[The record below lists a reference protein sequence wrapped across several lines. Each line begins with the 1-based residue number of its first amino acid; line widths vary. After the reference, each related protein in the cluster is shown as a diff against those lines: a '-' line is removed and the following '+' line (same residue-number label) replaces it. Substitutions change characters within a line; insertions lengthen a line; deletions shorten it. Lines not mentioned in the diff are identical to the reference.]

1 MTSRMTQE
9 YESGIPKLGFG
20 MMRLPRVEGSEKEI
34 DIAQTSLMVDEFLS
48 AGMRYVDTAFV
59 YEGSEDAVRKALVER
74 HRREEYLL
82 ATKLNAGMLCTDEE
96 SAKQQFYTSLERTG
110 AGYFDFYLLH
120 AISKNNIDKYNDYHI
135 WDFVKELK
143 EKGLIRNYG
152 FSFHDTPEMLDELLT
167 EHPDVSFVQL
177 QINYA
182 DWMNPHVKS
191 RDCYLVARKHNKP
204 IVVMEPVKGGT
215 LANPPE
221 KVKEVFDRV
230 NPEASYA
237 SWAIRFVASL
247 DGILTVLSGM
257 SDVSQMKD
265 NLSFMRNF
273 EPLNEVEI
281 EAIKEVQEILANT
294 PQVACTACH
303 YCTEGCPMNINIPRV
318 FQALNQ
324 YLMYNNL
331 EASRNSYNI
340 GVRDK
345 GKASDCIKCGACEA
359 QCPQHL
365 EIRDLLD
372 QCANLF
378 E

>member
-1 MTSRMTQE
+1 MTHE
-9 YESGIPKLGFG
+9 FESGIPKLGFG
-20 MMRLPRVEGSEKEI
+20 MMRLPRVEGSDVI
-34 DIAQTSLMVDEFLS
+34 DIDQTCIMVDEFLS
-48 AGMRYVDTAFV
+48 AGMKYIDTAFV
-59 YEGSEDAVRKALVER
+59 YEGSEEAVRKALVDR
-74 HRREEYLL
+74 HPRSDYLL
-82 ATKLNAGMLCTDEE
+82 ATKLNAGMLCHDEE

-120 AISKNNIDKYNDYHI
+120 AISKNNINKYNEYHI

-143 EKGLIRNYG
+143 EKGLVRNYG
-152 FSFHDTPEMLDELLT
+152 FSFHDSPEMLDQLLT

-182 DWMNPHVKS
+182 DWINPHVKS

-215 LANPPE
+215 LADPPE
-221 KVKEVFDRV
+221 KVKELFDAY

-257 SDVSQMKD
+257 SNVAQMKD
-265 NLSFMRNF
+265 NLSYMRGF
-273 EPLNEVEI
+273 EPLTEEEVKVI
-281 EAIKEVQEILANT
+281 QQAQEAIASV
-294 PQVACTACH
+294 PQIACTACH
-303 YCTEGCPMNINIPRV
+303 YCTEGCPMNINIPGIFR
-318 FQALNQ
+318 AYNE
-324 YLMYNNL
+324 YLLYNDL
-331 EASRNSYNI
+331 EDAKGSYNFRTKN
-340 GVRDK
+340 G
-345 GKASDCIKCGACEA
+345 GKASECIKCGACEQ

-372 QCANLF
+372 QCASTF